1 MRCYTSTMDEKQE
14 VSLTYSA
21 QSAPGVQVELASFP
35 TGNAFEFLDITNYSI
50 SLYCYRESLDPLIC
64 VCVGLS

>member
-1 MRCYTSTMDEKQE
+1 MDEKQE

-35 TGNAFEFLDITNYSI
+35 TGNTFEFLDITNYSI
-50 SLYCYRESLDPLIC
+50 SLCCYRELLGPLIY
-64 VCVGLS
+64 VCVGLF